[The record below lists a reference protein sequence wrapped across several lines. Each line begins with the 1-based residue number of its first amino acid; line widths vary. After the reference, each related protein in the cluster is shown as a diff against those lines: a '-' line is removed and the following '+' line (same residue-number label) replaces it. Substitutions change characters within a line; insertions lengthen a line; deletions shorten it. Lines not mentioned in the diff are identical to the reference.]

1 MPGVEHI
8 GGIPVGVA
16 AHLREGVVSLAPD
29 GTIEWA
35 NQAAATLLGS
45 PPSELVGT
53 SALERL
59 DEADLE
65 RALAGIVFSTT
76 HPEHTAVVPFR
87 VRRHDGTW
95 VDVELMSSVIAADD
109 GDHVVLVL
117 RDASP
122 RRAVAEALATVATGA
137 DLDATATWLARVIEA
152 RWVGTVAGVVFDG
165 ADGRRVIGTEHWP
178 AGLEAVLLH
187 DVEGAGPDGPGRGL
201 EDARLDLRSGPVVAV
216 LGLDELPADLAAAAH
231 RAGLLAFARA
241 LVPDPAGGIAAIVA
255 WFDLPDAARMEF
267 EHGSIELRELLAL
280 ALERRYH
287 LGRLDHAVRH
297 DSLTGL
303 HNRSGFLEVVEAA
316 AGREGG
322 GGDVAARAALLYVD
336 LDGFKPVNDRHGHAV
351 GDAVLR
357 VVGGRLAA
365 LSGSWL
371 AARIG
376 GDEFVLFGTG
386 SADLAERAGR
396 LAEQVVAALTEPIEV
411 GDADGDLVVVEIGA
425 SVGVAVTDGADV
437 DRLLEL
443 ADGAMYSVKA
453 AGGRS
458 WSTHLPG

>member
-122 RRAVAEALATVATGA
+122 RRAVAEALATVT
-137 DLDATATWLARVIEA
+137 LASRPEQ
-152 RWVGTVAGVVFDG
+152 
-165 ADGRRVIGTEHWP
+165 P
-178 AGLEAVLLH
+178 A
-187 DVEGAGPDGPGRGL
+187 
-201 EDARLDLRSGPVVAV
+201 
-216 LGLDELPADLAAAAH
+216 
-231 RAGLLAFARA
+231 
-241 LVPDPAGGIAAIVA
+241 
-255 WFDLPDAARMEF
+255 
-267 EHGSIELRELLAL
+267 
-280 ALERRYH
+280 
-287 LGRLDHAVRH
+287 
-297 DSLTGL
+297 
-303 HNRSGFLEVVEAA
+303 
-316 AGREGG
+316 
-322 GGDVAARAALLYVD
+322 
-336 LDGFKPVNDRHGHAV
+336 
-351 GDAVLR
+351 
-357 VVGGRLAA
+357 
-365 LSGSWL
+365 
-371 AARIG
+371 
-376 GDEFVLFGTG
+376 
-386 SADLAERAGR
+386 
-396 LAEQVVAALTEPIEV
+396 
-411 GDADGDLVVVEIGA
+411 
-425 SVGVAVTDGADV
+425 
-437 DRLLEL
+437 
-443 ADGAMYSVKA
+443 
-453 AGGRS
+453 
-458 WSTHLPG
+458 

>member
-1 MPGVEHI
+1 MGQPGGRH
-8 GGIPVGVA
+8 
-16 AHLREGVVSLAPD
+16 APRRAD
-29 GTIEWA
+29 
-35 NQAAATLLGS
+35 
-45 PPSELVGT
+45 LVGT

-76 HPEHTAVVPFR
+76 HPERTAVVPFR
-87 VRRHDGTW
+87 VRRSDGSW

-109 GDHVVLVL
+109 GDHVLLVL

-122 RRAVAEALATVATGA
+122 RRAVAEALATVATGT
-137 DLDATATWLARVIEA
+137 DIDATASWLARVIEA
-152 RWVGTVAGVVFDG
+152 RWVGTVAGVVVD
-165 ADGRRVIGTEHWP
+165 APSGRRLIGTEHWP

-187 DVEGAGPDGPGRGL
+187 DVDDRGPGAGGTGGTGGTG
-201 EDARLDLRSGPVVAV
+201 AALDLRTGPAVAV
-216 LGLDELPADLAAAAH
+216 LGLDELPADLAVAA
-231 RAGLLAFARA
+231 RDAGLLAFARA
-241 LVPDPAGGIAAIVA
+241 LVPDPAGGTAAIVA

-316 AGREGG
+316 AGRDGAEAA
-322 GGDVAARAALLYVD
+322 VAPQAALLYVD

-357 VVGGRLAA
+357 AVGGRLAA
-365 LSGSWL
+365 LSGRWL

-386 SADLAERAGR
+386 GAELADRAGQ

>member
-1 MPGVEHI
+1 MEEI

-35 NQAAATLLGS
+35 NAAAGRLLGAS
-45 PPSELVGT
+45 SAELVGT

-59 DEADLE
+59 DDADLE

-87 VRRHDGTW
+87 VRSGADTW
-95 VDVELMSSVIAADD
+95 VDVELMSSVIAAPD

-122 RRAVAEALATVATGA
+122 RRAVSEALATVATGA
-137 DLDATATWLARVIEA
+137 DLDATADWLARVIEA
-152 RWVGTVAGVVFDG
+152 RWVGTVAGVVVDG
-165 ADGRRVIGTEHWP
+165 PGGRRVVGAQHWP
-178 AGLEAVLLH
+178 AGLEQGFLGQA
-187 DVEGAGPDGPGRGL
+187 DTGAI
-201 EDARLDLRSGPVVAV
+201 DLRGGPVVAV
-216 LGLDELPADLAAAAH
+216 VGVDELPDDV
-231 RAGLLAFARA
+231 AGLARGAGLIAFARA
-241 LVPDPAGGIAAIVA
+241 LVPDPAGGTAAIVA

-297 DSLTGL
+297 DALTGL

-316 AGREGG
+316 AGRDGT
-322 GGDVAARAALLYVD
+322 GDALAAQAALLYVD

-376 GDEFVLFGTG
+376 GDEFVLFGAG
-386 SADLAERAGR
+386 GDDLADRAGVV
-396 LAEQVVAALTEPIEV
+396 AQQVVEALTEPIEV
-411 GDADGDLVVVEIGA
+411 GDADGELVVVEIGA